1 MELWALR
8 HGGGVFVTLRL
19 FGTFWDISMISELSY
34 VVLLIGS
41 VAVSSK
47 VTFVP
52 FEGEKII
59 GILFFDGRIE
69 VMASGFGF
77 GRIGG
82 HSGRFDILAN
92 ELSDDDAGRIDGQSK
107 RRRRSTGGTFN
118 NNTGDSFAE
127 SAGRSNLLQSVTT
140 TEFKAMSADDKLV
153 ALFELMSSVGN
164 VNARVVSVENR
175 VTTIDKQVTTN
186 ANRLKLLEYKS
197 IDAEARNRRNNLI
210 FRGIDETMNEDDDE
224 PERRV
229 LEIIREHLK
238 IDHTPVI
245 QRAHRLGTL
254 KRRRRTPFG
263 QRSPTSRP
271 IIVCFRDYKDVELIL
286 SYAYKL
292 SNTNYG
298 INKDFPKE
306 ITEARSKLWPLYKT
320 ERQRNPRGSVYIG
333 FPAKLVVG
341 KRVVEDLFPDWY
353 TVIRGSR
360 CSLEQHSTADAVH
373 FPPPPPP
380 PPPPPEPNSFSTTD
394 TIREGEAEYENNQ
407 PHEMEISN
415 SGGDAAPLGTPTTND
430 PGTEAPDEPE
440 PNNTAYDKAMNRLL
454 ETIANRCSQP
464 DNQTAKARKP
474 RSSSV
479 PRSNDRAVEIPPQMN
494 AEASKRANDSKKV

>member
-1 MELWALR
+1 
-8 HGGGVFVTLRL
+8 
-19 FGTFWDISMISELSY
+19 MISELSY

-41 VAVSSK
+41 VAVSSQ
-47 VTFVP
+47 VTFVS

-59 GILFFDGRIE
+59 GNLLGFFDGRTE
-69 VMASGFGF
+69 VMASGLGF

-92 ELSDDDAGRIDGQSK
+92 ELSDDDAGRIDGRIK

-118 NNTGDSFAE
+118 SNTGDSFAE
-127 SAGRSNLLQSVTT
+127 SAGRSNLPQSVTT

-153 ALFELMSSVGN
+153 TLFELMSSVGN

-186 ANRLKLLEYKS
+186 AKRLKLLEYKS

-210 FRGIDETMNEDDDE
+210 FRGIDETMNKDDDE
-224 PERRV
+224 PKRHV

-306 ITEARSKLWPLYKT
+306 ITEARSKLWPFYKA

-333 FPAKLVVG
+333 FYAKLVVG

-353 TVIRGSR
+353 TVLRGSR
-360 CSLEQHSTADAVH
+360 CSLEQHSTADADH
-373 FPPPPPP
+373 SPTPSPPPPPLP
-380 PPPPPEPNSFSTTD
+380 KPTSFSTTD
-394 TIREGEAEYENNQ
+394 TKRNMKTISRMKWRFLTLGAMQDSWEHQQPTIRVQKHPMNLNQ
-407 PHEMEISN
+407 ITQH
-415 SGGDAAPLGTPTTND
+415 TT
-430 PGTEAPDEPE
+430 
-440 PNNTAYDKAMNRLL
+440 R
-454 ETIANRCSQP
+454 R
-464 DNQTAKARKP
+464 
-474 RSSSV
+474 
-479 PRSNDRAVEIPPQMN
+479 
-494 AEASKRANDSKKV
+494 